1 MPFIHQVAMVHE
13 FDKVA
18 HLFPVCD
25 ILVLHVIQRSI
36 AMLAVRL
43 PEQLE
48 SRLTSLAKSTHRSKS
63 YYVQRALEEFLADQ
77 EDHLLAL
84 ARLEKNNPRLTL
96 EEMEKRLNDLED

>member
-1 MPFIHQVAMVHE
+1 MSH
-13 FDKVA
+13 KYLGVA
-18 HLFPVCD
+18 HSHPICD
-25 ILVLHVIQRSI
+25 ILVLHVMQRSI

-48 SRLTSLAKSTHRSKS
+48 SKLTSLAKSTHRSKS

-84 ARLEKNNPRLTL
+84 VRLEKNNPRLTL

>member
-1 MPFIHQVAMVHE
+1 MSHKYLSI
-13 FDKVA
+13 A
-18 HLFPVCD
+18 HSYPVCD
-25 ILVLHVIQRSI
+25 TLVLHVIQRSI

-48 SRLTSLAKSTHRSKS
+48 RRLTTLAKSTHRSKS

>member
-1 MPFIHQVAMVHE
+1 MSHKYLSI
-13 FDKVA
+13 A
-18 HLFPVCD
+18 HSYPVCD
-25 ILVLHVIQRSI
+25 TLVLHVIQRSI

-48 SRLTSLAKSTHRSKS
+48 SRLSSLAKSTHRSKS

>member
-1 MPFIHQVAMVHE
+1 MRQVAMSH
-13 FDKVA
+13 KYLGVA
-18 HLFPVCD
+18 HSHPICY
-25 ILVLHVIQRSI
+25 ILVLYVIQRSI

-96 EEMEKRLNDLED
+96 EEMQKRLNDLED

>member
-48 SRLTSLAKSTHRSKS
+48 SRLTTLAKKTHRSKS

-96 EEMEKRLNDLED
+96 EEME

>member
-1 MPFIHQVAMVHE
+1 MRQVAMLH
-13 FDKVA
+13 KYPGIM
-18 HLFPVCD
+18 HSSPVCD
-25 ILVLHVIQRSI
+25 ILVLHVIHRSI

-48 SRLTSLAKSTHRSKS
+48 SRLTTLAKSTHRSKS

>member
-1 MPFIHQVAMVHE
+1 MSHKYLSI
-13 FDKVA
+13 A
-18 HLFPVCD
+18 HSYPVCD

>member
-1 MPFIHQVAMVHE
+1 MRQVAMSH
-13 FDKVA
+13 KYLGTA
-18 HLFPVCD
+18 HSYPACD

-48 SRLTSLAKSTHRSKS
+48 RRLTTLAKSTHRSKS

>member
-1 MPFIHQVAMVHE
+1 MSH
-13 FDKVA
+13 KYLGTA
-18 HLFPVCD
+18 HSYPACD

>member
-1 MPFIHQVAMVHE
+1 MSHKYLSI
-13 FDKVA
+13 A
-18 HLFPVCD
+18 HSYPVCD
-25 ILVLHVIQRSI
+25 TLVLHVIQRSI

>member
-1 MPFIHQVAMVHE
+1 
-13 FDKVA
+13 
-18 HLFPVCD
+18 
-25 ILVLHVIQRSI
+25 
-36 AMLAVRL
+36 MLAVRL

-63 YYVQRALEEFLADQ
+63 YYVQRSLEEFLADQ

>member
-1 MPFIHQVAMVHE
+1 MSHKYLGAVHSY
-13 FDKVA
+13 
-18 HLFPVCD
+18 PVCG
-25 ILVLHVIQRSI
+25 ILVLHVIQWSI

-48 SRLTSLAKSTHRSKS
+48 RRLTTLAKSTHRSKS